1 MPGRA
6 ESPSPRPLSGSAEPA
21 AVAPGDSLLFRR
33 FLPDKGPNRFR
44 SATAGGRSAGQ
55 PRASL
60 SSWGGTAAPRL
71 RPQGAM
77 RYELHPWAEVALCV
91 SHGAS
96 SGSPSKGVP
105 TACRVRECGGSRT
118 MLCTATCPSTCQAA
132 GAHRI
137 AALAP
142 RPGQQA
148 QGHQAPCCRL
158 ESD

>member
-33 FLPDKGPNRFR
+33 FLPHKGPNRFR

-77 RYELHPWAEVALCV
+77 RCELHPRAEVALCV

-105 TACRVRECGGSRT
+105 TACRVRECGSSRT
-118 MLCTATCPSTCQAA
+118 MLCTATCPSTRQAA

-137 AALAP
+137 TALAP

-148 QGHQAPCCRL
+148 RGHQAPCCRL
-158 ESD
+158 ERD